1 MVIIHLRWIYLLGP
15 ERKRANAVT
24 ISFDYTLLQGFGI
37 YTLPGLAYVIYNLIK
52 LYRERSSQF
61 VNDMLLAINNKTSTQ
76 KRIEDGIAYGVAS
89 ICILIAWPAFI
100 VWWLLQKQQKS
111 KEIDKEDEGDFAC
124 KMANLVSEVTP
135 IEAEVFNH
143 IYDPLSKV
151 PKLAFGHLN
160 KAWSRLLEQ
169 MTEPADQ
176 LWSFFIP
183 KGSDIGTYLTATS
196 EVRGYAIVRK
206 GKIVGELVVES
217 D

>member
-1 MVIIHLRWIYLLGP
+1 M
-15 ERKRANAVT
+15 
-24 ISFDYTLLQGFGI
+24 
-37 YTLPGLAYVIYNLIK
+37 IK
-52 LYRERSSQF
+52 LYRERNCKL
-61 VNDMLLAINNKTSTQ
+61 VNDMLLAIHNKTGTQ

-89 ICILIAWPAFI
+89 ICILVAWPAFI
-100 VWWLLQKQQKS
+100 VWWLLQKREKP
-111 KEIDKEDEGDFAC
+111 EALDDEDEDDFTC
-124 KMANLVSEVTP
+124 SMTHLVSEVTP
-135 IEAEVFNH
+135 IEVEVFNQV
-143 IYDPLSKV
+143 YDPLGKA
-151 PKLAFGHLN
+151 PKLPFGHLN
-160 KAWSRLLEQ
+160 KAWGCLLAE

>member
-1 MVIIHLRWIYLLGP
+1 MAIG
-15 ERKRANAVT
+15 
-24 ISFDYTLLQGFGI
+24 FDYTLLQWFGI

-52 LYRERSSQF
+52 LYREHNSKF
-61 VNDMLLAINNKTSTQ
+61 VNDMLLAIHNKTSTQ
-76 KRIEDGIAYGVAS
+76 KRIEDSIAYGVAS
-89 ICILIAWPAFI
+89 ICILVAWPGFI
-100 VWWLLQKQQKS
+100 VWWLIQKR
-111 KEIDKEDEGDFAC
+111 DKPEALDDEDEDDFTC
-124 KMANLVSEVTP
+124 NIGNLVSEVTP
-135 IEAEVFNH
+135 IEAEVFNQVH
-143 IYDPLSKV
+143 DPLGKA
-151 PKLAFGHLN
+151 PKLPFGHLN
-160 KAWSRLLEQ
+160 KAWGCLLAE

>member
-1 MVIIHLRWIYLLGP
+1 M
-15 ERKRANAVT
+15 T
-24 ISFDYTLLQGFGI
+24 IGFDYTLLQWFGI
-37 YTLPGLAYVIYNLIK
+37 YTLPGLAYVIYNMIK
-52 LYRERSSQF
+52 LYRERNCKF
-61 VNDMLLAINNKTSTQ
+61 VNDMLLAIHNKTSTQ

-89 ICILIAWPAFI
+89 ICILVAWPAFI
-100 VWWLLQKQQKS
+100 VWWLLQKR
-111 KEIDKEDEGDFAC
+111 DKPESLDDEDKDDLTC
-124 KMANLVSEVTP
+124 SMTHLVSEITP
-135 IEAEVFNH
+135 IEAEVFNQVH
-143 IYDPLSKV
+143 DPLGKT
-151 PKLAFGHLN
+151 PKLPFGHLN
-160 KAWSRLLEQ
+160 KAWGCLLAE

>member
-1 MVIIHLRWIYLLGP
+1 MPFTTQTQSLKKVW
-15 ERKRANAVT
+15 ANPVT
-24 ISFDYTLLQGFGI
+24 ISFDYTLLQWFGI
-37 YTLPGLAYVIYNLIK
+37 YTLPGLAYVIYNMIK

-61 VNDMLLAINNKTSTQ
+61 VNDMLLAIHNKTSTQ
-76 KRIEDGIAYGVAS
+76 KRIEDSIAYGVAS
-89 ICILIAWPAFI
+89 ICILVAWPAFI
-100 VWWLLQKQQKS
+100 VWWLLQKRD
-111 KEIDKEDEGDFAC
+111 EPEALDDEDDFTC
-124 KMANLVSEVTP
+124 SMNHLVSEVTP
-135 IEAEVFNH
+135 IEAEVFNQIH
-143 IYDPLSKV
+143 DPLGKA
-151 PKLAFGHLN
+151 PKLPFGYLN
-160 KAWSRLLEQ
+160 KAWGCLLAE

>member
-1 MVIIHLRWIYLLGP
+1 
-15 ERKRANAVT
+15 VT
-24 ISFDYTLLQGFGI
+24 ISFDYTLLQWFGI
-37 YTLPGLAYVIYNLIK
+37 YTLPGLVYVIYNMIK
-52 LYRERSSQF
+52 LYRERNSQF
-61 VNDMLLAINNKTSTQ
+61 VNDMLLAIHNKTSTQ

-89 ICILIAWPAFI
+89 ICILVAWPAFI
-100 VWWLLQKQQKS
+100 VWWLLQKRD
-111 KEIDKEDEGDFAC
+111 EPEALDDEDEDDFTC
-124 KMANLVSEVTP
+124 SMNHLVSEVTP
-135 IEAEVFNH
+135 IEAEVFNQIH
-143 IYDPLSKV
+143 DPLGKA
-151 PKLAFGHLN
+151 PKLPFGYLN
-160 KAWSRLLEQ
+160 KAWGCLLAE

>member
-1 MVIIHLRWIYLLGP
+1 M
-15 ERKRANAVT
+15 T
-24 ISFDYTLLQGFGI
+24 IGFDYTLLQWFGI

-52 LYRERSSQF
+52 LYRERNSQF

-89 ICILIAWPAFI
+89 ICIFVAWPAFI
-100 VWWLLQKQQKS
+100 VWWLMQKHEKS
-111 KEIDKEDEGDFAC
+111 KVIDKEDEGDFAC

-135 IEAEVFNH
+135 IEAEVFNQVH
-143 IYDPLSKV
+143 DPLSKV

-160 KAWSRLLEQ
+160 KAWRRLLKQ

-176 LWSFFIP
+176 LWSFFIS
-183 KGSDIGTYLTATS
+183 KDSVIGKYRRVS
-196 EVRGYAIVRK
+196 GDVRGYAVVRK